1 MKECMSLFE
10 DKIEKRLNDIL
21 NDYEKNRS
29 RDPKAVLNLQQE
41 LRGLSESYGVTLA
54 KEHPFFKGVNVLE
67 MNKKF

>member
-1 MKECMSLFE
+1 MSLFE